1 MENNKFYTV
10 VMDDDWN
17 VDIVECDVF
26 DIERV
31 IIEFQFKVYESDME
45 EDSLYYV
52 KNGNIYCCS
61 CYYTMEKQEK
71 PFKIK

>member
-1 MENNKFYTV
+1 MEDNKFYTV

-17 VDIVECDVF
+17 VDIVECNVF
-26 DIERV
+26 DTERV
-31 IIEFQFKVYESDME
+31 IIEFQFRVYESDME
-45 EDSLYYV
+45 EDALYYV

-61 CYYTMEKQEK
+61 WYYTMDKQEK